1 MRIRTDG
8 GGTGGWTAG
17 EADGRGGGQADGRGT
32 GGWTGGTA
40 SFVTKLNFK
49 IKSAFC

>member
-1 MRIRTDG
+1 MDG
-8 GGTGGWTAG
+8 GRGGWTG
-17 EADGRGGGQADGRGT
+17 GDRRMDGGQADGR
-32 GGWTGGTA
+32 GGTA